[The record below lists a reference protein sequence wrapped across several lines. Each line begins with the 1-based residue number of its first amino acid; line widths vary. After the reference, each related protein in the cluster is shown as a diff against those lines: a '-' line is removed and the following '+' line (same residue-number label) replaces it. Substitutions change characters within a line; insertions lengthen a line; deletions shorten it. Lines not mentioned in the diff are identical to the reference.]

1 MSLILVQLFMNNE
14 LSLFETS
21 SFLYNNI
28 DDLTKTGL
36 KLLSIVK

>member
-14 LSLFETS
+14 LSLFKF
-21 SFLYNNI
+21 FLYNNI

-36 KLLSIVK
+36 KKLLSIVK